1 MRKDFPRKFFVF
13 MCVIAIWIDNIG
25 NNIIW
30 DQKVLQPKQKI
41 IAIHSLI
48 ISTIGVPPCIF

>member
-1 MRKDFPRKFFVF
+1 MS
-13 MCVIAIWIDNIG
+13 VIATWIDNIG

-30 DQKVLQPKQKI
+30 DQQVLQPKQKI

>member
-1 MRKDFPRKFFVF
+1 

-30 DQKVLQPKQKI
+30 DQQVLEPKQKI
-41 IAIHSLI
+41 IAIHTLI
-48 ISTIGVPPCIF
+48 IFSTIGVPPCIF